1 MVMVVNPPSPDMV
14 AEPVRRPSW
23 LARLFGRDRR
33 RGVRQPAT
41 GLTVVLNGQN
51 LPLAD
56 IGATGMCI
64 IGYRGLLAPQDRF
77 GFRLMM
83 DGLRVEG
90 EAIVAWRRGDRMGAA
105 FYALTPEAR
114 LLLSRFAA

>member
-1 MVMVVNPPSPDMV
+1 MVMTVNPPPPDMV
-14 AEPVRRPSW
+14 PPASRPSW

-33 RGVRQPAT
+33 RAARQSAT
-41 GLTVVLNGQN
+41 GLTVMLNSQA

-56 IGATGMCI
+56 IGATGMCV

-77 GFRLMM
+77 GFALVM
-83 DGLRVEG
+83 DGLKVEG
-90 EAIVAWRRGDRMGAA
+90 EGIVAWRRGDRMGVA